1 LLPLILARHSA
12 RFASLRYNFRMS
24 SQPDL
29 LPQPSVISVSELNR
43 IARVMLEQ
51 GFPLTWVAG
60 EISNLTRA
68 TSGHWYFSLKDA
80 QAQVRCVMFRQKNLF
95 LDWKPENG
103 MQVEVRA
110 LVSLYEARGEF
121 QLNVETMRRSGLGA
135 LYEAFEKL
143 KAKLESEGLFAEAR
157 KKTLPPFPRSI
168 GIITSPGAA
177 ALHDVVTTLRRRM
190 PGILVVIYPA
200 PVQGE
205 RAAEKISEAIRTAGQ
220 RAECE
225 VLILC
230 RGGGSIEDL
239 WAFNEEIV
247 ARAVSDCPIPIV
259 CGIGHETDFTIADFV
274 ADKRAPTPTAAAEFA
289 SPNRLELLAGLAL
302 VNKRLRRVVTRALE
316 ARMQQIDY
324 LARRLQ
330 HPAVRLKDQRAHLR
344 QLILRLKNAW
354 SRQADNRRWR
364 LRELRQMLKTP
375 ETARLRQYQFEL
387 SLRLRRTVA
396 NYLENL
402 RTRLR
407 SLNSHLA
414 HLNPKLVLERGYSVV
429 EDAAGKIV
437 RDSAQI
443 ASGDELKMT
452 FAKGAAKARV
462 TGKS

>member
-1 LLPLILARHSA
+1 
-12 RFASLRYNFRMS
+12 M
-24 SQPDL
+24 
-29 LPQPSVISVSELNR
+29 ISVSELNR
-43 IARVMLEQ
+43 IARAVLEQ

-68 TSGHWYFSLKDA
+68 ASGHWYFSLKDA
-80 QAQVRCVMFRQKNLF
+80 QAQVRCVMFRQKNLL

-143 KAKLESEGLFAEAR
+143 KAKLESEGLFAEDR
-157 KKTLPPFPRSI
+157 KKPLPPFPRSI
-168 GIITSPGAA
+168 GIITSPAAA

-205 RAAEKISEAIRTAGQ
+205 RAAERISEAIRTAGQ

-247 ARAVSDCPIPIV
+247 ARAVSDSPIPIV
-259 CGIGHETDFTIADFV
+259 CGIGHETDFTIAEFV

-289 SPNRLELLAGLAL
+289 SPNRLELLAGIVL
-302 VNKRLRRVVTRALE
+302 VNKRLRRVFTRALE

>member
-1 LLPLILARHSA
+1 
-12 RFASLRYNFRMS
+12 MS

-110 LVSLYEARGEF
+110 LVSLYEVRGEF

>member
-1 LLPLILARHSA
+1 MLPLILARHSA

-110 LVSLYEARGEF
+110 LVSLYEVRGEF

>member
-1 LLPLILARHSA
+1 MLPLILARHSA

>member
-1 LLPLILARHSA
+1 
-12 RFASLRYNFRMS
+12 MS

>member
-1 LLPLILARHSA
+1 
-12 RFASLRYNFRMS
+12 
-24 SQPDL
+24 
-29 LPQPSVISVSELNR
+29 
-43 IARVMLEQ
+43 
-51 GFPLTWVAG
+51 
-60 EISNLTRA
+60 
-68 TSGHWYFSLKDA
+68 
-80 QAQVRCVMFRQKNLF
+80 
-95 LDWKPENG
+95 
-103 MQVEVRA
+103 
-110 LVSLYEARGEF
+110 
-121 QLNVETMRRSGLGA
+121 
-135 LYEAFEKL
+135 
-143 KAKLESEGLFAEAR
+143 
-157 KKTLPPFPRSI
+157 
-168 GIITSPGAA
+168 
-177 ALHDVVTTLRRRM
+177 
-190 PGILVVIYPA
+190 
-200 PVQGE
+200 
-205 RAAEKISEAIRTAGQ
+205 
-220 RAECE
+220 
-225 VLILC
+225 
-230 RGGGSIEDL
+230 
-239 WAFNEEIV
+239 
-247 ARAVSDCPIPIV
+247 
-259 CGIGHETDFTIADFV
+259 IADFV

-289 SPNRLELLAGLAL
+289 SPNRLELLAGIVL

-330 HPAVRLKDQRAHLR
+330 HPAVRLKDQRAHLG

-387 SLRLRRTVA
+387 SLRLGRSIA

>member
-1 LLPLILARHSA
+1 
-12 RFASLRYNFRMS
+12 M
-24 SQPDL
+24 
-29 LPQPSVISVSELNR
+29 ISVSELNR
-43 IARVMLEQ
+43 IARAVLEQ

-68 TSGHWYFSLKDA
+68 ASGHWYFSLKDA
-80 QAQVRCVMFRQKNLF
+80 QAQVRCVMFRQKNLL

-143 KAKLESEGLFAEAR
+143 KAKLESEGLFAEDR
-157 KKTLPPFPRSI
+157 KKPLPPFPRSI
-168 GIITSPGAA
+168 GIITSPAAA

-205 RAAEKISEAIRTAGQ
+205 RAAERISEAIRTAGQ

-247 ARAVSDCPIPIV
+247 ARAVSDSPIPIV

-289 SPNRLELLAGLAL
+289 SPNRLELLAGIVL

-330 HPAVRLKDQRAHLR
+330 HPAVRLKDQRAHLG

-364 LRELRQMLKTP
+364 VRELRQMLKTP

-387 SLRLRRTVA
+387 SLRLRRSIA

-407 SLNSHLA
+407 SLSSHLA